1 MNPGLHASIWLTG
14 SKSEMKVFLRIFLLC
29 GISSISS
36 SSIRASRLALS
47 CTSSVSAAASNL
59 CFSASCI
66 RITVSPASRSR
77 TSDKIF
83 SMAFMISAWLLDGI
97 MSFRFQMV
105 PGGKMHVRT
114 KDLPVKAFI
123 KYSFH
128 KLAILRS
135 GVIKKK
141 KTTTQI
147 LCLCSV
153 FIKCQKK
160 KKKALQRGSSL
171 SYSPA
176 RSSPSL
182 AHNGSLR
189 HTAQQD
195 GENADQVSLETTK
208 RSCLT
213 LFHLNLSCPP
223 RQLLIFWERN
233 EMH

>member
-160 KKKALQRGSSL
+160 KKKSFAKRQLPFLQSCTIIPLLGTQWLSQTHRTARRRERWSSFSWNNKTKLPHSL
-171 SYSPA
+171 SS
-176 RSSPSL
+176 
-182 AHNGSLR
+182 
-189 HTAQQD
+189 
-195 GENADQVSLETTK
+195 
-208 RSCLT
+208 
-213 LFHLNLSCPP
+213 
-223 RQLLIFWERN
+223 
-233 EMH
+233 